1 MNRNVDMIKT
11 IEMSKLQRGLIV
23 PIALLVLFG
32 IEMKA
37 QTMNDL
43 SDSASY
49 AIGMNSGSGLKQ
61 LMESDSVKIN
71 VDLLL
76 EGLRAAVEG
85 KETRF
90 SDSVS
95 QQVLIAFQAELT
107 RITSERSARQGA
119 GNVEKGNA
127 FLAENRSKEGVVET
141 ESGLQYMIIESGS
154 GESPDSDD
162 VVSVEYRGMLID
174 GTEFDASRPGNP
186 VTFPVNGVIAGW
198 TESLQLM
205 KPGSTWKLFIPAGL
219 AYGERGAPPR
229 IGPNE
234 VLIFEV
240 KLLSVEKK

>member
-1 MNRNVDMIKT
+1 MRSVINGCLVF
-11 IEMSKLQRGLIV
+11 GC
-23 PIALLVLFG
+23 ALALVSCDSG
-32 IEMKA
+32 NSSGGSMD
-37 QTMNDL
+37 TML
-43 SDSASY
+43 DSASY
-49 AIGMNSGSGLKQ
+49 AIGMNSGAGLKE
-61 LMESDSVKIN
+61 LMDNDSVAID

-90 SDSVS
+90 DDTVS
-95 QQVLIAFQAELT
+95 QQVLMAFQTEMA
-107 RITSERSARQGA
+107 RITSERSARKGA
-119 GNVEKGNA
+119 ANVEKGNA

-198 TESLQLM
+198 TEALQLM